1 MTFPPTC
8 LRLASSWS
16 IIPIEVVN
24 TICPNWRQGRR
35 LRVHISI
42 SFTLISKRGE
52 MQPHLFRRPFRSTT
66 TFPERWSSITVISP
80 MYPIPQFLIS
90 LLTLLLHALK
100 ELQKHLGTRTNK
112 NLTLTTLLSVG
123 NGLKSVGEDIHQHG
137 CSKRQLEVHSKNA
150 NSMLH
155 DQFRTI
161 ISQFQY
167 IPRVRLRKWK
177 EIWKTSGSEED
188 WSRDQKAGNITWILK
203 SDRSVIEECNLNST
217 SFKLTWNHSLHAMN
231 IIITTYA
238 VIETKIR
245 LMSIIVCI
253 HHL

>member
-100 ELQKHLGTRTNK
+100 ELQKHLGARTNE

-123 NGLKSVGEDIHQHG
+123 NSLKSVGEDIHQHG
-137 CSKRQLEVHSKNA
+137 CSKRQLGVSL
-150 NSMLH
+150 LH
-155 DQFRTI
+155 FKSYYGVLR
-161 ISQFQY
+161 SS
-167 IPRVRLRKWK
+167 LRKLEL
-177 EIWKTSGSEED
+177 EICG
-188 WSRDQKAGNITWILK
+188 RIA
-203 SDRSVIEECNLNST
+203 ST
-217 SFKLTWNHSLHAMN
+217 SRMK
-231 IIITTYA
+231 
-238 VIETKIR
+238 R
-245 LMSIIVCI
+245 SIP
-253 HHL
+253 